1 MADSTRTT
9 SRKSRQIQEMS
20 WNEIEEGGSYLFVDS
35 GQLVRIPAEALA
47 PGHSP
52 LVRVTASRPMR
63 VAKLTNDPATPISV
77 LRGIAAD
84 NDYAVDF

>member
-1 MADSTRTT
+1 MADTT
-9 SRKSRQIQEMS
+9 KLASRKSRQIQEMS
-20 WNEIEEGGSYLFVDS
+20 WNEIEEAGSYLFVDN
-35 GQLVRIPAEALA
+35 GQLCRIPQEALA

-52 LVRVTASRPMR
+52 LVRLTANRPTR